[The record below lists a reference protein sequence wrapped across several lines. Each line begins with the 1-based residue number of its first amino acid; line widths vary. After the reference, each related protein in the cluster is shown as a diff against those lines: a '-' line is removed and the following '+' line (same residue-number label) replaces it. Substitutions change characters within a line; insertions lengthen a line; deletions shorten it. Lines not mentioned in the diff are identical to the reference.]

1 MMPRVVGANRKAST
15 RLQDWIL
22 LWCAFCC
29 FKGVLFVFCFVFV
42 LCVCVCCV
50 LCVCVV
56 CVCVCVCVQILQKY
70 RVEYAHHEELQY
82 EMCIVN
88 KPTTPL
94 KFRFLPRK

>member
-1 MMPRVVGANRKAST
+1 MYSV
-15 RLQDWIL
+15 
-22 LWCAFCC
+22 
-29 FKGVLFVFCFVFV
+29 
-42 LCVCVCCV
+42 CVCVCVLCVLCV
-50 LCVCVV
+50 LCVCVLCVCCV
-56 CVCVCVCVQILQKY
+56 CVLCVCVCVQILQKY